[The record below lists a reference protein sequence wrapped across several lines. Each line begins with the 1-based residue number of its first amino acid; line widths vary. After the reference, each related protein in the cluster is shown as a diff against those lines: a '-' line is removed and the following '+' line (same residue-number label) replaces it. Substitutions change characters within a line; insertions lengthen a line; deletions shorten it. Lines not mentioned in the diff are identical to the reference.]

1 MAQLHKK
8 FANEQVKDLM
18 KRYLNGEIKREHVQT
33 ALNIGK
39 SRFFSLLSQY
49 RKNPDSFDIA
59 YKRTKA
65 TRVID
70 PKIEKNVFKELEIAK
85 EFIVNKDMPIWS
97 YNYSF
102 IKNELKQRYDQE
114 VSLQTIINK
123 AKSHGFYINKTKKA
137 KAHDR
142 EVITNNAGE
151 LTQHDSS
158 YHLWSPYVQNKWWL
172 ITSLDDFSRFMF
184 FAKLVL
190 RDIALAHIQALQT
203 VFLRYG
209 LPLSFYVD
217 CDSIFKFIRGRDELH
232 YKHQLQS
239 NEPMPQWK
247 QVCHDCQVRVINA
260 LSPQA
265 KGKIERPYGWIQDHI
280 VRICAR
286 ERVTTITQANQIL
299 NREVYEYNHKRVHS
313 TTNEIP
319 YLRYQRALKEN
330 KNVLRQFQVPP
341 PYQSIK
347 DIFCFRFNR
356 TVDAYR
362 TVSINNLKL
371 KFNNAPIHE
380 EVNLRIYPYAT
391 GGLSEVR
398 FWHKG
403 KLLDIQKIKTELLP
417 IVHF

>member
-8 FANEQVKDLM
+8 FTNEQVKDLM
-18 KRYLNGEIKREHVQT
+18 NRYLNGEIKREHVQT

-39 SRFFSLLSQY
+39 SRFFSLLGQY

-65 TRVID
+65 TRAID
-70 PKIEKNVFKELEIAK
+70 PKIEKNVFKELKIAK

-123 AKSHGFYINKTKKA
+123 AKNNGFYINKTKKA

-142 EVITNNAGE
+142 EVITNNVGE
-151 LTQHDSS
+151 LIQHDSS

-172 ITSLDDFSRFMF
+172 ITSIDDFSRFML
-184 FAKLVL
+184 FALLVL
-190 RDIALAHIQALQT
+190 RDITLMHIRALQT
-203 VFLRYG
+203 EFLRYG
-209 LPLSFYVD
+209 VPLNFYVD

-265 KGKIERPYGWIQDHI
+265 KGKIERPYGWIQDHL

-286 ERVTTITQANQIL
+286 ENVTTITQANQIL
-299 NREVYEYNHKRVHS
+299 RREVYEYNYKRIHS
-313 TTNEIP
+313 TTGEIP

-330 KNVLRQFQVPP
+330 KNVLRPFVVPP

-362 TVSINNLKL
+362 TISINNLKL

-391 GGLSEVR
+391 SGLSEVR

-403 KLLDIQKIKTELLP
+403 KLLDIQRIKTELLP

>member
-8 FANEQVKDLM
+8 FTDEQVKDLM
-18 KRYLNGEIKREHVQT
+18 KRYSNGEIKREHVQT
-33 ALNIGK
+33 VLNIGK
-39 SRFFSLLSQY
+39 SRFFSLLNLY
-49 RKNPDSFDIA
+49 RKDPVAFSIA

-65 TRVID
+65 TRIIAE
-70 PKIEKNVFKELEIAK
+70 PIEHNILKELVVAK
-85 EFIVNKDMPIWS
+85 KFIDNKDMPIWS

-102 IKNELKQRYDQE
+102 IKNELEKRYRQQ
-114 VSLQTIINK
+114 VSVPTIIAK
-123 AKSHGFYINKTKKA
+123 AKKYGFYIGKPKK

-151 LTQHDSS
+151 LIQHDSS
-158 YHLWSPYVQNKWWL
+158 YHLWSPYASCKWWL
-172 ITSLDDFSRFMF
+172 ITSIDDFSRFLL
-184 FAKLVL
+184 FALLVL
-190 RDIALAHIQALQT
+190 RDISLAHIRALQT
-203 VFLRYG
+203 VFLKYG

-217 CDSIFKFIRGRDELH
+217 CDSIFKFIRDRDELH
-232 YKHQLQS
+232 YKHLLQTD
-239 NEPMPQWK
+239 ETMPQWK
-247 QVCHDCQVRVINA
+247 QVCFDCQVKVINA

-265 KGKIERPYGWIQDHI
+265 KGKVERPYGWIQDHL

-286 ERVTTITQANQIL
+286 ENVTTIAQANQIMQ
-299 NREVYEYNHKRVHS
+299 REVYEYNYKRIHS
-313 TTNEIP
+313 TTGEIP

-330 KNVLRQFQVPP
+330 KNLFRQFIVPP

-347 DIFCFRFNR
+347 DIFCFRLNR

-362 TVSINNLKL
+362 TVSVKNTKL

-380 EVNLRIYPYAT
+380 EVNLRIYPYTT

-398 FWHKG
+398 FWYKN
-403 KLLDIQKIKTELLP
+403 KLLDIQKVKTKLLG